1 MTHPILR
8 AQESAILSAPGK
20 RTGNLEKKTN
30 HSHPGWS
37 QVRSGRHCKDS
48 DSLLKDGELLES
60 SEQRS
65 NITLHFTGI
74 ILDDLLRIEQK
85 GMSVIREAG

>member
-1 MTHPILR
+1 MLSYLHLGR
-8 AQESAILSAPGK
+8 EQEIW
-20 RTGNLEKKTN
+20 RKKTN

-65 NITLHFTGI
+65 NITLHLTGI